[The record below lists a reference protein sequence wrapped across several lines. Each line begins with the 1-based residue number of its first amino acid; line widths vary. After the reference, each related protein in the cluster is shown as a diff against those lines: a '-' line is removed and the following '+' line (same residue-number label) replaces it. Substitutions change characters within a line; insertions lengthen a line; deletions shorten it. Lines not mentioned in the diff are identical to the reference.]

1 MTSLP
6 TLSSSNQHNLETY
19 INRELSLL
27 EFHKRVLA
35 QAKDIEHPLLER
47 LNFLIIFSRNLD
59 EFFEIRVASLI
70 QKISLMTQA
79 TGPEGLPLPEVLKQ
93 ISKNAHEAVEEQY
106 KILNYTLLP
115 QLQGYGVHFIQHG
128 DILEKHKEWIKEYF
142 FKEVQPVVTPISLD
156 PAHPFPRLVN
166 KSLNFIVTLEGKD
179 AFGRQIDLAIV
190 PAPRSLP

>member
-1 MTSLP
+1 VHDKNS
-6 TLSSSNQHNLETY
+6 
-19 INRELSLL
+19 
-27 EFHKRVLA
+27 
-35 QAKDIEHPLLER
+35 
-47 LNFLIIFSRNLD
+47 IFSRNLD

-70 QKISLMTQA
+70 QKISLMSQA
-79 TGPEGLPLPEVLKQ
+79 TGPEGLPLVEVLKQ

-115 QLQGYGVHFIQHG
+115 QLQGFHFIQHG

-166 KSLNFIVTLEGKD
+166 KSLNFIVTHYPIY
-179 AFGRQIDLAIV
+179 QSYAINHINKFCL
-190 PAPRSLP
+190 SFYTLKN

>member
-6 TLSSSNQHNLETY
+6 TLASSNQHNLETY

-70 QKISLMTQA
+70 QKISLMSQA
-79 TGPEGLPLPEVLKQ
+79 TGPEGLPLVEVLKQ
-93 ISKNAHEAVEEQY
+93 ISKNAHEAVEE
-106 KILNYTLLP
+106 
-115 QLQGYGVHFIQHG
+115 
-128 DILEKHKEWIKEYF
+128 
-142 FKEVQPVVTPISLD
+142 
-156 PAHPFPRLVN
+156 
-166 KSLNFIVTLEGKD
+166 
-179 AFGRQIDLAIV
+179 
-190 PAPRSLP
+190 